1 MAAPA
6 IANPFALPLPSKYRL
21 RTTSLCFPPSA
32 FAIFPLTNFS
42 FHHKFANNLL
52 FLSCRCGA
60 LTVNA
65 DYSTST
71 FSDSGIMLFSLF
83 QEMGLSVRETEAIL
97 DASAAL
103 RLIPSESIRSRIQ
116 FLQSAGLYGA
126 ALSRLIA
133 KRPDVLTAEEID
145 GVLSLIVNDNDL
157 ELKGKIEPAQIE
169 RLLNAT
175 DPRFLGGFEKKLKLL
190 LQFGVS
196 KDKLVRVLNTVN
208 LTKAL
213 CLRSFEEME
222 RMLAFLQ
229 RFGGVDLIHRRP
241 AVLNYDLDT
250 QLIPRIGF
258 ILELSGGD
266 EAATTTVL
274 HKFPFILAYTVDHL
288 KDHVEFLNSYAG
300 LSSEEIFR
308 IVLVYPGLFSASRKR
323 KLQPRIDF
331 LKQCGLSSQ
340 DLYKFLMKAPLFLS
354 LSFQENLANKLVILV
369 KIGYRNR
376 TKELAMAM
384 GAVTRCSC
392 KNLQEVIGVFLNYG
406 LTCDDILD
414 MSKKHP
420 QVLQYNH
427 ESLEEK
433 LDYLI
438 EEMGREVGELLSF
451 PAFLGYKLDGRIK
464 HRYEE
469 KRKTLG
475 EGMSINKLL
484 SVSVATFSI
493 KKKKK
498 APEAP
503 VSTIHDPNEKE
514 DLELQDSSIDYST
527 QHYQLKAMANDH

>member
-1 MAAPA
+1 MA
-6 IANPFALPLPSKYRL
+6 ANPFTLPPNYPLQTPSLYFPASAF
-21 RTTSLCFPPSA
+21 SLFPPCNSS
-32 FAIFPLTNFS
+32 TR
-42 FHHKFANNLL
+42 HKFANNRL

-60 LTVNA
+60 LAINGNH
-65 DYSTST
+65 STPT
-71 FSDSGIMLFSLF
+71 FSDSGIMLFSLL
-83 QEMGLSVRETEAIL
+83 QEMGFNEKETNTII
-97 DASAAL
+97 DANAAL
-103 RLIPSESIRSRIQ
+103 RLTPFESIRSRIH

-126 ALSRLIA
+126 TLSRLIS
-133 KRPDVLTAEEID
+133 KRPDLLTAEEIN
-145 GVLSLIVNDNDL
+145 GVLSLIAINGDS
-157 ELKGKIEPAQIE
+157 ELKGKIEPAQVE
-169 RLLNAT
+169 RLFNAT
-175 DPRFLGGFEKKLKLL
+175 DPRFMVGFERKVQLL
-190 LQFGVS
+190 LEFGVP
-196 KDKLVRVLNTVN
+196 KEKLARVLNNVN

-213 CLRSFEEME
+213 CLRSLQEFE

-229 RFGGVDLIHRRP
+229 RFGGPELVLRRP
-241 AVLNYDLDT
+241 AILNYDLDA
-250 QLIPRIGF
+250 QLIPRVGF

-266 EAATTTVL
+266 EAATSTVL
-274 HKFPFILAYTVDHL
+274 HKFPFVLAYTVDHL
-288 KDHVEFLNSYAG
+288 KDHVQFLNSYAE
-300 LSSEEIFR
+300 LSYEEIFK

-354 LSFQENLANKLVILV
+354 LSFEENLANKLVFMV

-406 LTCDDILD
+406 LTCEDILD

-433 LDYLI
+433 LDYLT

-484 SVSVATFSI
+484 SVSVATFST

-498 APEAP
+498 KKKKEEVP
-503 VSTIHDPNEKE
+503 VK
-514 DLELQDSSIDYST
+514 QDS
-527 QHYQLKAMANDH
+527 

>member
-1 MAAPA
+1 MA
-6 IANPFALPLPSKYRL
+6 ANPFTLPPNYPLQTPSLYFPASAF
-21 RTTSLCFPPSA
+21 SLFPPSS
-32 FAIFPLTNFS
+32 S
-42 FHHKFANNLL
+42 FTRHKFANNRL

-60 LTVNA
+60 LAINA
-65 DYSTST
+65 NHSTPT
-71 FSDSGIMLFSLF
+71 FSDSGIMLFSLL
-83 QEMGLSVRETEAIL
+83 QEMGFNEKETNAII
-97 DASAAL
+97 DANAAL
-103 RLIPSESIRSRIQ
+103 RLTPFESIRSRIH

-126 ALSRLIA
+126 TLSRLIS
-133 KRPDVLTAEEID
+133 KRPDLLTAEEIN
-145 GVLSLIVNDNDL
+145 GVLSLFVINGDL
-157 ELKGKIEPAQIE
+157 EMKGKIEPAQVE
-169 RLLNAT
+169 RLFNAT
-175 DPRFLGGFEKKLKLL
+175 DPRFMVGFERKVQLL
-190 LQFGVS
+190 LEFGIPNE
-196 KDKLVRVLNTVN
+196 KLARVLNNVN

-213 CLRSFEEME
+213 CLRSLQEFE

-229 RFGGVDLIHRRP
+229 RFGGPELVLRRP
-241 AVLNYDLDT
+241 AILNYDLDA
-250 QLIPRIGF
+250 QLIPRVGF

-266 EAATTTVL
+266 EAATSTVL
-274 HKFPFILAYTVDHL
+274 RKFPFVLAYTVDHL
-288 KDHVEFLNSYAG
+288 KDHVQFLKSYAE
-300 LSSEEIFR
+300 LSYEEIFK

-331 LKQCGLSSQ
+331 LKQCGLT
-340 DLYKFLMKAPLFLS
+340 
-354 LSFQENLANKLVILV
+354 NKLVFMV

-406 LTCDDILD
+406 LTCEDILD

-433 LDYLI
+433 LDYLT

-484 SVSVATFSI
+484 SVSVATFST

-498 APEAP
+498 KKKEEAP
-503 VSTIHDPNEKE
+503 AK
-514 DLELQDSSIDYST
+514 QDS
-527 QHYQLKAMANDH
+527 